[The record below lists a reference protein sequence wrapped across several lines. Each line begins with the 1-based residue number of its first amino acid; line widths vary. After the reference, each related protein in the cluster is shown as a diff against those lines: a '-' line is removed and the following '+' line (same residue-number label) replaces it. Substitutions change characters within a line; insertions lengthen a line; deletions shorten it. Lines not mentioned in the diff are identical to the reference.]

1 MCSLLVNQIETYQ
14 YLKMD
19 SFGGIVDSFNKAV
32 KPAIPRAVDLNVNPY
47 LNARGILKGP
57 GRQPKVTPA
66 RKPGMQYTMPR
77 VGFNTAGEYTL
88 KPGVPDVSYN
98 LKAGGPKPAPAPAA
112 APRMGVRMPASGF
125 RAPNIP
131 GAAATKTVLNSPATK
146 GLVKAGG
153 KRIPVVGGLLNAGLA
168 TYDVSQGADPLRAY
182 GRAATEMAGGALG
195 AGAAGLLAIPSG
207 PGAAVAAGAGY
218 MGGSTAAGTAFDA
231 LFPQTVNP
239 VVPEKKPSSS
249 SSEKAKKVP
258 AGAFGDIVNKF
269 DRSMAPS
276 NVPAGAFGDIVNKF
290 DNAMNPSSA
299 PEIKFELPTF
309 AATGT
314 DTGSGDR
321 EVGRSDPRNA
331 EYIKQRSALTAD
343 STDAERKVV
352 QDAGMAAWAKANPGL
367 VGEVMRRGSKQ
378 SGYDVIQK
386 AAGLENSAVSNYDAD
401 QTFTGKDIKE
411 ADRQNLGDSG
421 IEGITRCTNK
431 CWSR

>member
-1 MCSLLVNQIETYQ
+1 METLQ
-14 YLKMD
+14 QRLMRKVPGLRTPQPV
-19 SFGGIVDSFNKAV
+19 GGI
-32 KPAIPRAVDLNVNPY
+32 
-47 LNARGILKGP
+47 
-57 GRQPKVTPA
+57 
-66 RKPGMQYTMPR
+66 
-77 VGFNTAGEYTL
+77 
-88 KPGVPDVSYN
+88 
-98 LKAGGPKPAPAPAA
+98 
-112 APRMGVRMPASGF
+112 RMPASGF
-125 RAPNIP
+125 RAPSIPQAIP
-131 GAAATKTVLNSPATK
+131 GVGATKTVLNSPATK

-153 KRIPVVGGLLNAGLA
+153 KRMPVVGGLINAGLA

-331 EYIKQRSALTAD
+331 EYINQRSALTAD

-352 QDAGMAAWAKANPGL
+352 QDAGMAAWAKANAKLPEAAL
-367 VGEVMRRGSKQ
+367 ARGSKQ
-378 SGYDVIQK
+378 SGYDVIQN
-386 AAGLENSAVSNYDAD
+386 AVGLENNAISNYDAD

-411 ADRQNLGDSG
+411 EYRQNLGDSG
-421 IEGITRCTNK
+421 IKGITDAQTGAGADKKAQDFLKNYKAQLSGNLESFAETVIPSQSQNPVTFGGDRTPIDSELQVGKAIVDFKGDLNK
-431 CWSR
+431 NISNRFRAF